1 MARSPVARGDALGDQ
16 VADDLR
22 RRIIT
27 RELPA
32 DDVLVEAKLAEEYEV
47 SRGPARDAIRT
58 LAQEGL
64 VENRGRSA
72 HVIGLHAH
80 DVDELFALRSA
91 LEHMA
96 LDSGSRKHRSRL
108 VAELRAAVA
117 EMESAVDDG
126 DPAAFTRAD
135 MQFHSAFLRSSELR
149 RIHDVWSQYQRTIEN
164 LLLVANLDHT
174 DLKPA
179 KIRHEQLATMIEAG
193 NDAAALAELEDHL
206 DASRRRVRRDYAGEP
221 DDGNADDSSTTC

>member
-64 VENRGRSA
+64 VENRGRS
-72 HVIGLHAH
+72 
-80 DVDELFALRSA
+80 
-91 LEHMA
+91 
-96 LDSGSRKHRSRL
+96 
-108 VAELRAAVA
+108 
-117 EMESAVDDG
+117 
-126 DPAAFTRAD
+126 
-135 MQFHSAFLRSSELR
+135 
-149 RIHDVWSQYQRTIEN
+149 
-164 LLLVANLDHT
+164 
-174 DLKPA
+174 
-179 KIRHEQLATMIEAG
+179 
-193 NDAAALAELEDHL
+193 
-206 DASRRRVRRDYAGEP
+206 
-221 DDGNADDSSTTC
+221 